1 MNDQHVIF
9 DISSTGLAT
18 ITPAAGYV
26 DMHIAFIIGVI
37 ASVSCYFAIKIKN
50 KMQWDDALDVWGVHG
65 VGGVVGTI
73 LLGIFA
79 AKSINPAGA
88 DGLINGG
95 YAFFTKENYV
105 IKM

>member
-1 MNDQHVIF
+1 
-9 DISSTGLAT
+9 
-18 ITPAAGYV
+18 
-26 DMHIAFIIGVI
+26 
-37 ASVSCYFAIKIKN
+37 
-50 KMQWDDALDVWGVHG
+50 MQWDDALDVWGVHG

-95 YAFFTKENYV
+95 YAFFTKEVVTIIVAISYAFLFTYV
-105 IKM
+105 SLMAIRRVTRVRVSPEEEEMGLDAVFHGEQARD